1 MTTLI
6 TYTFLQIII
15 MLLLAPLPTGIIR
28 KIKAR
33 FQKRRGASIFQPY
46 YDLIKLLKKP
56 QVTISTTSSKV
67 LLLTPYILLG
77 STLLAACLVPLS
89 TKVTVNLPGD
99 MLVLVYTL
107 ALGGFFLT
115 LAALD
120 TSSTF
125 GGMGSSREN
134 TLKSIIEPAL
144 IIALVTLA
152 IYYGSTDLRKI
163 MIESANSSL
172 SIDPVHLLLL
182 LALLMVTIAET
193 ARIPIDDP
201 STHLEL
207 TMIHE
212 AMILEY
218 SGRHLGLV
226 ELAAYLK
233 QLIYITLIANIFFP
247 HDQLI
252 SFGGILGIVLS
263 LSILVLKVIIISII
277 LGLIETNTVKLRF
290 FSIANYAA
298 LAVILSLLGFLCVY
312 IF

>member
-6 TYTFLQIII
+6 TYTLIQIII
-15 MLLLAPLPTGIIR
+15 MIILAPLPTGIIR

-46 YDLIKLLKKP
+46 YDLLKLLKKP
-56 QVTISTTSSKV
+56 GVTISTTSSKV
-67 LLLTPYILLG
+67 FLLTPYILLG

-89 TKVTVNLPGD
+89 TKIAVNLPGD
-99 MLVLVYTL
+99 MLVLVYTM

-152 IYYGSTDLRKI
+152 VYYGSTDLRKI
-163 MIESANSSL
+163 MLESANSSFT
-172 SIDPVHLLLL
+172 IDPVHLLLL

-218 SGRHLGLV
+218 SGRHLGLI

-247 HDQLI
+247 HDQFI
-252 SFGGILGIVLS
+252 SYGGVLGIALS
-263 LSILVLKVIIISII
+263 LAILVLKVIAISII

-298 LAVILSLLGFLCVY
+298 FAVILSLLGFLCVY

>member
-1 MTTLI
+1 MTTLVL
-6 TYTFLQIII
+6 YTFMQIII
-15 MLLLAPLPTGIIR
+15 MLLLAPLPGGIIK

-33 FQKRRGASIFQPY
+33 FQKRRGASIFQVY
-46 YDLIKLLKKP
+46 YDIWKLLKKP
-56 QVTISTTSSKV
+56 GVTISTTSSKV
-67 LLLTPYILLG
+67 FLVTPYILFG
-77 STLLAACLVPLS
+77 STLLAGTLVPLS
-89 TKVTVNLPGD
+89 TKISTILPGD
-99 MLVLVYTL
+99 MLVLLYTL

-125 GGMGSSREN
+125 GDMGSSREN

-152 IYYGSTDLRKI
+152 VYYGSTDLRNI
-163 MIESANSSL
+163 MLASAETSWN
-172 SIDPVHLLLL
+172 IDPVQLLVL
-182 LALLMVTIAET
+182 LALFMVTIAET

-218 SGRHLGLV
+218 SGRHLGLM

-247 HDQLI
+247 HDQFI
-252 SFGGILGIVLS
+252 SLDGALGILLS
-263 LSILVLKVIIISII
+263 LAVLVIKVIIISII
-277 LGLIETNTVKLRF
+277 VVI
-290 FSIANYAA
+290 SIISF
-298 LAVILSLLGFLCVY
+298 ILFIVSHYSYPLT
-312 IF
+312 